1 MGESQG
7 VRPVDGLH
15 PPDHHL
21 VDLLEVRVG
30 ELVGRHRE
38 ARRTIAELRAGL
50 REREA
55 EIAELQK
62 RIQELERGRQEA
74 CERVDRLI
82 DRIDLFEQGHD
93 RDSDARAGDDR

>member
-21 VDLLEVRVG
+21 VDL
-30 ELVGRHRE
+30 
-38 ARRTIAELRAGL
+38 

-55 EIAELQK
+55 EITELQK

-82 DRIDLFEQGHD
+82 DRIDLFEQRHD
-93 RDSDARAGDDR
+93 RDLDARAGDDG